1 MMKVVEL
8 LKIGR
13 HILETLHQSCIKVS
27 DIRFID
33 MYDEYVSLCDQK
45 FKISYIAAVLSEK
58 YEISERQFFYII
70 KRLQQGADALQHA

>member
-1 MMKVVEL
+1 
-8 LKIGR
+8 
-13 HILETLHQSCIKVS
+13 
-27 DIRFID
+27 

-70 KRLQQGADALQHA
+70 KRLSKDCTPLAT